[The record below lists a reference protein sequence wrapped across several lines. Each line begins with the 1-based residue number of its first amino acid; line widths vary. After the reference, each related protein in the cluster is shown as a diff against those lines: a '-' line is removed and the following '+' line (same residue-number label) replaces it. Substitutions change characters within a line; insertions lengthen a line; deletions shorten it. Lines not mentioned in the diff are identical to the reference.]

1 MFRAR
6 LGRLGTGGVF
16 CVSLRLRKRQ
26 DMARRRRYRKAKRNL
41 SVVLLLIAV
50 VAFIQCSMK
59 GQDAADDN
67 NSHKKQG
74 DEVTD
79 VRSNPAQK
87 CVEVDYK
94 GFTVGFNPEMH
105 IPNWVAW
112 ELTKEETYGT
122 APRYNFFSGDPDVKG
137 SAEKWDYNYSGY
149 DRGHMAPAGDMKWD
163 EEVMRNTFY
172 MTNICPQAKSL
183 NTGTWKKLEEK
194 CREWA
199 RSTGSLIIICG
210 PVLTDDITEFI
221 GDNKVA
227 VPERFFKVI
236 LSPGSKPMRGIGFV
250 MPNGSVPG
258 GLQNAAMS
266 IDEVEAITGHDF
278 FSALP
283 DSIESAVESQKDFH
297 YWSTLK

>member
-1 MFRAR
+1 
-6 LGRLGTGGVF
+6 
-16 CVSLRLRKRQ
+16 
-26 DMARRRRYRKAKRNL
+26 MARIKRYKKLKRKFSCA
-41 SVVLLLIAV
+41 LLLIAGI
-50 VAFIQCSMK
+50 AFIQCSMA
-59 GQDAADDN
+59 GR
-67 NSHKKQG
+67 NSGEAKEGLKNPG
-74 DEVTD
+74 DELTIVH
-79 VRSNPAQK
+79 SNPNQD
-87 CVEVDYK
+87 CVEIDYK
-94 GFTVGFNPEMH
+94 GFIVGFNPEMH

-112 ELTKEETYGT
+112 ELTKEETFGS
-122 APRYNFFSGDPDVKG
+122 APRYNIFSSDPDVKG

-149 DRGHMAPAGDMKWD
+149 DRGHMAPAGDMKWS
-163 EEVMRNTFY
+163 EEVMMNTFY

-199 RSTGSLIIICG
+199 RSAGNLIIICG
-210 PVLTDDITEFI
+210 PVLTDEITEFI
-221 GDNKVA
+221 GSNRVA

-236 LSPGSKPMRGIGFV
+236 LSPSSKPMRGIGFI

-258 GLQNAAMS
+258 GLQQAAMS

>member
-1 MFRAR
+1 MFRC
-6 LGRLGTGGVF
+6 GG
-16 CVSLRLRKRQ
+16 SPLEWRWIILRIFADENVQ
-26 DMARRRRYRKAKRNL
+26 VMARRKRYRKLKRKV
-41 SVVLLLIAV
+41 SCFLLFIAV

-59 GQDAADDN
+59 GHDAGEGN
-67 NSHKKQG
+67 NAPENQG
-74 DEVTD
+74 DELTTVLG
-79 VRSNPAQK
+79 NPNQK
-87 CVEVDYK
+87 CVEIDYK

-122 APRYNFFSGDPDVKG
+122 TPRYNIFSGDPDVKG

-149 DRGHMAPAGDMKWD
+149 DRGHMAPAGDMKWS
-163 EEVMRNTFY
+163 EEVMMNTFY

-183 NTGTWKKLEEK
+183 NTGTWKRLEEK

-210 PVLTDDITEFI
+210 PVLTDEITEYI
-221 GDNKVA
+221 GDNMVA

-236 LSPGSKPMRGIGFV
+236 LSPESKPMRGIGFI

-258 GLQNAAMS
+258 GLQKAAMS

-283 DSIESAVESQKDFH
+283 DSIESAVEAQKDYH